1 MIKQVLLRSDIEQC
15 QTNSLYIKQEWLD
28 SLADTPFLTRCRAGK
43 ISRDELHAFVKQHQL
58 YSRHFTRYL
67 AALLSNVEDDHDRQE
82 LTRNLFDEMGLG
94 DAGNTPHSMLYRD
107 MMHSMGVTP
116 DENPLPSTM
125 RLIDTMFQCCKFPN
139 YLVGLGALCIGAE
152 GIVPYI
158 YTMIVNSFLSMGES
172 QENLQFF
179 TLHIECDD
187 EHAKTMYAIIEK
199 ELDKNQN
206 ASIDLNYG
214 ANRLIQARVDFFNGL
229 VTCTD

>member
-1 MIKQVLLRSDIEQC
+1 MRQMLLRSDIEQC
-15 QTNSLYIKQEWLD
+15 QTNNLYIKQEWLD
-28 SLADTPFLTRCRAGK
+28 NLADTPFLTRCRTGK
-43 ISRDELHAFVKQHQL
+43 ISRDELHVFVKQHRL

-67 AALLSNVEDDHDRQE
+67 AALLSNIEDDHDRQE

-94 DAGNTPHSMLYRD
+94 DAGNRPHSMLYLD
-107 MMHSMGVTP
+107 MMHNMGITP

-125 RLIDTMFQCCKFPN
+125 RLIDTMLQCCKFPN
-139 YLVGLGALCIGAE
+139 YLVGLGALCLGAE